1 MVTSIFIDFQL
12 FSFLSRIIPGCRKLY
27 KAIHNGDVSLLLR
40 VRVEYYWYKYL
51 VVYFIYKFEKFKVLI
66 YLLLL
71 TVSWLV
77 LSEIFP
83 AAIKGRAIAIT
94 TILNWGTNLI
104 ISSVFLDM
112 MGKFC

>member
-1 MVTSIFIDFQL
+1 MYGFVK
-12 FSFLSRIIPGCRKLY
+12 LS
-27 KAIHNGDVSLLLR
+27 
-40 VRVEYYWYKYL
+40 
-51 VVYFIYKFEKFKVLI
+51 
-66 YLLLL
+66 
-71 TVSWLV
+71 T
-77 LSEIFP
+77 IFP